1 MGKNPHIFPEF
12 WKSSVTH
19 VKIIV
24 CVLFYLNMLDKTQQN
39 SISLLCGS
47 KSFMT
52 VLHFRL
58 HCEILTINLTA
69 FVKDFLLF

>member
-1 MGKNPHIFPEF
+1 MEKNHIFREF

-19 VKIIV
+19 IKIIV
-24 CVLFYLNMLDKTQQN
+24 CVLFYLNMVDKTQQN
-39 SISLLCGS
+39 SIGLFCGG
-47 KSFMT
+47 KSFTT